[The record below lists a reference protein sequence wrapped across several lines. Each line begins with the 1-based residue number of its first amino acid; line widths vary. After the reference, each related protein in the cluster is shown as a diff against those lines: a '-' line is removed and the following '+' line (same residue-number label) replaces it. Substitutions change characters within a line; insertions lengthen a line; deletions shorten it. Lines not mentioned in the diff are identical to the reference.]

1 MKFQHEMT
9 PETRTAAASF
19 AASARSIT
27 WGLALLGFCI
37 VAAALIH
44 KHVTVSHLKGA

>member
-1 MKFQHEMT
+1 MKLQHEMT

-27 WGLALLGFCI
+27 WGLAFLGFAI
-37 VAAALIH
+37 LAAALIH
-44 KHVTVSHLKGA
+44 KNLTIRHLKGA